1 MNHDLFRKESL
12 DANKTKVLGP
22 VALYCPPFR
31 WLIVAMVCALTIA
44 LVGFC
49 SLGSYTK
56 RETAKGVL
64 TPETGIMTITAMTA
78 GTVTALP
85 VREGRGIKKGERIA
99 TVSSEISTA
108 RYGQTREAIARQ
120 LEIQSQGVT
129 QQLTNLEQRNVE
141 ALKSLQERSSLLAQQ
156 TTELDTIY
164 RQRQRQIA
172 LSQKQVDKM
181 TAMRAEGYASN
192 TQVEQQES
200 ELLDA
205 KVRLQDVARQRIE
218 IRQQHAQTRQQLRE
232 QPLTYFQQKNDL
244 QQKLSD
250 ITQSMM
256 ENESRRS
263 VDLRAPEQ
271 GTVSAVLVK
280 PGQIVSVGQTI
291 AMLLPDN
298 AHLQARILLSSRA
311 IGFIQSGQRVVLRYE
326 SFPWQKFG
334 QHSGAVSEISTSPL
348 SPQEIA
354 GITGNTQIQE
364 PLYQVKVT
372 LDSQSVQAYGKQFAL
387 RPGSALDADFIVDK
401 RRIYEWVLEPLNALG
416 KMTSL

>member
-120 LEIQSQGVT
+120 LESQSQGVT

-271 GTVSAVLVK
+271 GMVSAVLVK

-348 SPQEIA
+348 SPQEVA
-354 GITGNTQIQE
+354 SLTGNTQIQE

>member
-1 MNHDLFRKESL
+1 MNHDLFRQESL

-120 LEIQSQGVT
+120 LESQSQGVT

-280 PGQIVSVGQTI
+280 PGQIVSAGQTI

-334 QHSGAVSEISTSPL
+334 QHSGTVSEISTSPL
-348 SPQEIA
+348 SPQEVA
-354 GITGNTQIQE
+354 SLTGNTQIQE

-372 LDSQSVQAYGKQFAL
+372 LDSQSVQAYGKHFAL

>member
-1 MNHDLFRKESL
+1 MNHDLFRQESL

-31 WLIVAMVCALTIA
+31 WLIVAMVCALTIV

-64 TPETGIMTITAMTA
+64 TPESGIMTITALTA

-85 VREGRGIKKGERIA
+85 VREGAGVKKGERIA

-120 LEIQSQGVT
+120 LEIQSQGLT
-129 QQLTNLEQRNVE
+129 QQLTNLEQRNAE

-181 TAMRAEGYASN
+181 AAMRAEGYASN

-200 ELLDA
+200 DLLDA

-263 VDLRAPEQ
+263 VDLRAPEE

-280 PGQIVSVGQTI
+280 PG
-291 AMLLPDN
+291 
-298 AHLQARILLSSRA
+298 
-311 IGFIQSGQRVVLRYE
+311 
-326 SFPWQKFG
+326 K
-334 QHSGAVSEISTSPL
+334 L
-348 SPQEIA
+348 SPCFFRTTPIYRQGSCSAAGPSVLSTPVSGWCCAMNPFPGKNLASTLARSAKSRHPPCHLRKSPVSPAIPRFRNRFIRSRSRSIA
-354 GITGNTQIQE
+354 SRYKLTAN
-364 PLYQVKVT
+364 
-372 LDSQSVQAYGKQFAL
+372 
-387 RPGSALDADFIVDK
+387 R
-401 RRIYEWVLEPLNALG
+401 
-416 KMTSL
+416 

>member
-280 PGQIVSVGQTI
+280 PGQIVSAGQTI

>member
-120 LEIQSQGVT
+120 LESQSQGVT

-334 QHSGAVSEISTSPL
+334 QHSGTVSEISTSPL
-348 SPQEIA
+348 SPQEVA
-354 GITGNTQIQE
+354 SLTGNTQIQE

>member
-12 DANKTKVLGP
+12 DENKTKVLGP

-141 ALKSLQERSSLLAQQ
+141 TLKSLQERSSLLAQQ

-280 PGQIVSVGQTI
+280 PGQIVSAGQTI

-348 SPQEIA
+348 SPQEVA
-354 GITGNTQIQE
+354 SLTGNTQIQE

>member
-85 VREGRGIKKGERIA
+85 VREGRGIKKGERVA

-120 LEIQSQGVT
+120 LESQSQGVT

-141 ALKSLQERSSLLAQQ
+141 TLKSLQERSSLLAQQ

-280 PGQIVSVGQTI
+280 PGQIVSAGQTI

-334 QHSGAVSEISTSPL
+334 QHSGTVSEISTSPL
-348 SPQEIA
+348 SPQEVA
-354 GITGNTQIQE
+354 SLTGNTQIQE

>member
-141 ALKSLQERSSLLAQQ
+141 TLKSLQERSSLLAQQ

-280 PGQIVSVGQTI
+280 PGQIVSAGQTI

-334 QHSGAVSEISTSPL
+334 QHSGTVSEISTSPL
-348 SPQEIA
+348 SPQEVA
-354 GITGNTQIQE
+354 SLTGNTQIQE

>member
-1 MNHDLFRKESL
+1 MNNDLFRKESL
-12 DANKTKVLGP
+12 DAKKTKVLGP

-31 WLIVAMVCALTIA
+31 WLIVALVCV
-44 LVGFC
+44 LVIILIGFC

-64 TPETGIMTITAMTA
+64 TPESGIMTITAMTT
-78 GTVTALP
+78 GTVTDLP
-85 VREGRGIKKGERIA
+85 VREGDSLKKGDRIA
-99 TVSSEISTA
+99 TVSSEISTG

-120 LEIQSQGVT
+120 LEIQSQGLNN
-129 QQLTNLEQRNVE
+129 QLSNLEQRNVE
-141 ALKSLQERSSLLAQQ
+141 TLKALQESSSLLAQQ
-156 TTELDTIY
+156 TAELDTIY
-164 RQRQRQIA
+164 RQRMQQIT

-192 TQVEQQES
+192 TQVEQQEND
-200 ELLDA
+200 LLDA

-218 IRQQHAQTRQQLRE
+218 IRQQLAQTRQQLRE
-232 QPLTYFQQKNDL
+232 QPLAYYQQKNDL

-250 ITQSMM
+250 IAQSMM

-263 VDLRAPEQ
+263 VDLRAPEH
-271 GTVSAVLVK
+271 GMVSTVLVK
-280 PGQIVSVGQTI
+280 PGQIVNAGQTI

-298 AHLQARILLSSRA
+298 THLQARIMLSSRA
-311 IGFIQSGQRVVLRYE
+311 IGFIQTGQRVVLRYE

-334 QHSGAVSEISTSPL
+334 QQYGTVIEISKSPL
-348 SPQEIA
+348 SPQEVS
-354 GITGNTQIQE
+354 GITGNTQVQE
-364 PLYQVKVT
+364 SLYQVKVA
-372 LDSQSVQAYGKQFAL
+372 LDRQSVQAYGKQVDL
-387 RPGSALDADFIVDK
+387 RPGSGLDADFIVDK

>member
-85 VREGRGIKKGERIA
+85 VREGRGIKKGERVA

-120 LEIQSQGVT
+120 LESQSQGVT

-280 PGQIVSVGQTI
+280 PGQIVSAGQTI

-334 QHSGAVSEISTSPL
+334 QHSGTVSEISTSPL
-348 SPQEIA
+348 SPQEVA
-354 GITGNTQIQE
+354 SLTGNTQIQE

>member
-56 RETAKGVL
+56 RETAKGIL
-64 TPETGIMTITAMTA
+64 TPETGIMTITAMAA

-120 LEIQSQGVT
+120 LELQSQGVT

-280 PGQIVSVGQTI
+280 PGQIVSAGQTI

-348 SPQEIA
+348 SPQEVA
-354 GITGNTQIQE
+354 SLTGNTQIQE

>member
-1 MNHDLFRKESL
+1 MNHDLFRQESL

-31 WLIVAMVCALTIA
+31 WLIVAMVCALTIV

-64 TPETGIMTITAMTA
+64 TPESGIMTITALTSV
-78 GTVTALP
+78 TVTALP
-85 VREGRGIKKGERIA
+85 VRE
-99 TVSSEISTA
+99 
-108 RYGQTREAIARQ
+108 
-120 LEIQSQGVT
+120 
-129 QQLTNLEQRNVE
+129 
-141 ALKSLQERSSLLAQQ
+141 
-156 TTELDTIY
+156 
-164 RQRQRQIA
+164 
-172 LSQKQVDKM
+172 QVDKM
-181 TAMRAEGYASN
+181 AAMRAEGYASN

-200 ELLDA
+200 DLLDA

-244 QQKLSD
+244 QHKLSD

-263 VDLRAPEQ
+263 VDLRAPEE

-280 PGQIVSVGQTI
+280 PGQIVSAGQTI

-311 IGFIQSGQRVVLRYE
+311 IGFIHTGQRVVLRYE

-372 LDSQSVQAYGKQFAL
+372 LDSQSVQAYGKQIGL
-387 RPGSALDADFIVDK
+387 RPGSGLDADFIVDK

>member
-120 LEIQSQGVT
+120 LESQSQGVT

-280 PGQIVSVGQTI
+280 PGQIVSAGQTI

-348 SPQEIA
+348 SPQEVA
-354 GITGNTQIQE
+354 SLTGNTQIQE

>member
-120 LEIQSQGVT
+120 LESQSQGVT

-334 QHSGAVSEISTSPL
+334 QHSGTVSEISTSPL
-348 SPQEIA
+348 SPQEVA
-354 GITGNTQIQE
+354 SLTGNAQIQE

>member
-1 MNHDLFRKESL
+1 MLKRWSPYKKEAACWR
-12 DANKTKVLGP
+12 DKA
-22 VALYCPPFR
+22 
-31 WLIVAMVCALTIA
+31 
-44 LVGFC
+44 
-49 SLGSYTK
+49 
-56 RETAKGVL
+56 
-64 TPETGIMTITAMTA
+64 
-78 GTVTALP
+78 
-85 VREGRGIKKGERIA
+85 
-99 TVSSEISTA
+99 
-108 RYGQTREAIARQ
+108 
-120 LEIQSQGVT
+120 
-129 QQLTNLEQRNVE
+129 
-141 ALKSLQERSSLLAQQ
+141 
-156 TTELDTIY
+156 TELDTIY

-192 TQVEQQES
+192 AQVEQQES

-280 PGQIVSVGQTI
+280 PGQIVSAGQTI

-326 SFPWQKFG
+326 SFPWQNLG
-334 QHSGAVSEISTSPL
+334 STLARSVKSRHPPCHLRRSPA
-348 SPQEIA
+348 SPAI
-354 GITGNTQIQE
+354 QIQE
-364 PLYQVKVT
+364 PLYQVRS
-372 LDSQSVQAYGKQFAL
+372 LDSHRCKPTANRLPCVPVARSMRFY
-387 RPGSALDADFIVDK
+387 
-401 RRIYEWVLEPLNALG
+401 RR
-416 KMTSL
+416 